1 MAAMSRLVVFSLC
14 VTALCRLSAST
25 PYEKYVRF
33 LGAILLGAQLVGLV
47 LSMVGQDGNSLWGQI
62 AEKSTQL
69 EMDFYGQSPEELE
82 VKAEEIRQQLWEQ
95 SESYWSAQLQETEQE
110 TGEEQ
115 QEAGGEIPPV
125 IIEVERIGEQEADH
139 E

>member
-1 MAAMSRLVVFSLC
+1 MAAMSRLVIFSLC
-14 VTALCRLSAST
+14 VTTLCRLSAST

-47 LSMVGQDGNSLWGQI
+47 LALVGQGERSLWTQI
-62 AEKSTQL
+62 EEKSTQL

>member
-1 MAAMSRLVVFSLC
+1 MEAVSRLIVFSIC

-47 LSMVGQDGNSLWGQI
+47 LALVGQGERSLWTQI
-62 AEKSTQL
+62 EEKNTQL

>member
-1 MAAMSRLVVFSLC
+1 MEAVSRLIVFSIC

-47 LSMVGQDGNSLWGQI
+47 LALVGQGERSLWTQI
-62 AEKSTQL
+62 EEKSTQL

>member
-1 MAAMSRLVVFSLC
+1 MEAVSRLIVFSIC

-47 LSMVGQDGNSLWGQI
+47 LALVGQGERSLWTQI
-62 AEKSTQL
+62 EEKSTQL
-69 EMDFYGQSPEELE
+69 EMDFYGQSQEELE

>member
-1 MAAMSRLVVFSLC
+1 MEAVSRLIVFSIC

-47 LSMVGQDGNSLWGQI
+47 LALVGQGERSLWAQI
-62 AEKSTQL
+62 EEKSIQM

-82 VKAEEIRQQLWEQ
+82 VQAEEIRQQLWEQ

-115 QEAGGEIPPV
+115 QETGGEIPPV

>member
-1 MAAMSRLVVFSLC
+1 MEAVSRLIVFSIC

-33 LGAILLGAQLVGLV
+33 LGAILLGAQLIGLV
-47 LSMVGQDGNSLWGQI
+47 LALVGQGERSLWTQI
-62 AEKSTQL
+62 EEKSTQL

>member
-1 MAAMSRLVVFSLC
+1 MEAVSRLIVFSIC

-47 LSMVGQDGNSLWGQI
+47 LALVGQGERSLWTQI
-62 AEKSTQL
+62 EEKSTQL
-69 EMDFYGQSPEELE
+69 EMDFYGQSHEELE